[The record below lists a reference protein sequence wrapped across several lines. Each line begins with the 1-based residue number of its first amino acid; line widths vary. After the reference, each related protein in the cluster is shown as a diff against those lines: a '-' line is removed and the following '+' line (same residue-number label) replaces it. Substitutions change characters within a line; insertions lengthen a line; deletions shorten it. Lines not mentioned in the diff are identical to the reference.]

1 MNWQMLLHF
10 LRKVVPAGE
19 HETEELL
26 KLYAK
31 IEQIAEHQKNKAA

>member
-10 LRKVVPAGE
+10 LRRVVPAGE

-26 KLYAK
+26 KIYAK
-31 IEQIAEHQKNKAA
+31 IQELANHKENKAA

>member
-10 LRKVVPAGE
+10 LRRVVPAGE

-26 KLYAK
+26 KIYAK
-31 IEQIAEHQKNKAA
+31 VQQLADGKETKAA

>member
-1 MNWQMLLHF
+1 MNWQMLMFF

-26 KLYAK
+26 KLYEYARK
-31 IEQIAEHQKNKAA
+31 QAEKAA

>member
-19 HETEELL
+19 HETDELL
-26 KLYAK
+26 KLYAT
-31 IEQIAEHQKNKAA
+31 IQEIADHTKADAA